1 MAAHTTD
8 ILVLGSGVAGMWFA
22 LQAARHG
29 RVTLLTKAE
38 PELSNSAWAQG
49 GVAAVW
55 SEDDSYENHIADTLD
70 AGAGLCRREA
80 VEVTVR
86 EAPAR
91 IRDLI
96 AFGAEFTQSD
106 GTYDLHREGGHSHR
120 RILHA
125 DDCTGREM
133 VRALVAACRSNPAIE
148 IRDHRVAVDL
158 VTRNWLARRAGAIPW
173 EDDAVV
179 GAYVLDART
188 GEVETVSARVVVV
201 ATGGAGKVYR
211 YTTNPSIA
219 TGDGIAMAYRAG
231 AKVANMEFVQFHPTC
246 LYHPKERGFLVSEAL
261 RGEGGK
267 LVLPDGT
274 RFMDRY
280 DPRGELAPRDIVA
293 RAIDAELKR
302 RGLDCVYLDMRHL
315 SRAEAETKF
324 PTIDAKLRSLDI
336 DMTTTPIPV
345 VPSAHFMC
353 GGIATDLFGESSV
366 GQLFAIGEAACTG
379 LHGANRLASNSLLE
393 AMVFAHR
400 AAEVVGER
408 LPSLGAPPE
417 IPSWDAGSAVDS
429 DEQVV
434 ISQTWEEI
442 RRFMWNY
449 VGIVRTHRRLKRARR
464 RIALVMDE
472 IEAYYWDFK
481 VTSDLVELR
490 NLATVADLIV
500 QCALRR
506 RESRGL
512 HYTLDFP
519 ESDPRFV
526 RDTVLVRAL

>member
-1 MAAHTTD
+1 
-8 ILVLGSGVAGMWFA
+8 
-22 LQAARHG
+22 
-29 RVTLLTKAE
+29 
-38 PELSNSAWAQG
+38 
-49 GVAAVW
+49 
-55 SEDDSYENHIADTLD
+55 
-70 AGAGLCRREA
+70 
-80 VEVTVR
+80 
-86 EAPAR
+86 
-91 IRDLI
+91 
-96 AFGAEFTQSD
+96 
-106 GTYDLHREGGHSHR
+106 
-120 RILHA
+120 
-125 DDCTGREM
+125 
-133 VRALVAACRSNPAIE
+133 
-148 IRDHRVAVDL
+148 
-158 VTRNWLARRAGAIPW
+158 
-173 EDDAVV
+173 
-179 GAYVLDART
+179 
-188 GEVETVSARVVVV
+188 
-201 ATGGAGKVYR
+201 
-211 YTTNPSIA
+211 
-219 TGDGIAMAYRAG
+219 
-231 AKVANMEFVQFHPTC
+231 
-246 LYHPKERGFLVSEAL
+246 
-261 RGEGGK
+261 
-267 LVLPDGT
+267 
-274 RFMDRY
+274 
-280 DPRGELAPRDIVA
+280 
-293 RAIDAELKR
+293 
-302 RGLDCVYLDMRHL
+302 
-315 SRAEAETKF
+315 
-324 PTIDAKLRSLDI
+324 
-336 DMTTTPIPV
+336 
-345 VPSAHFMC
+345 MC

-408 LPSLGAPPE
+408 LPSLGDPPE